1 MLLHSLL
8 KGRLFRECRLRKAQ
22 IFSLVKGMV
31 VAFLWLYEKISADGA
46 RHGRPDKEGIGLQ
59 AVVLGDGL
67 GWLGW
72 LGSLGVH
79 HQCL

>member
-1 MLLHSLL
+1 
-8 KGRLFRECRLRKAQ
+8 
-22 IFSLVKGMV
+22 MV